1 MPFHAFKS
9 FEKDS
14 QKNIN
19 SLFCQFC
26 TSKDRHVLS
35 DGSFNEKQLIKFCK
49 IKLWIIF
56 VFYRGKPKNQND
68 FKLHLNHFIK
78 FKPCMFRSSH
88 RPKVFCKKVV
98 FRKLCKFHRKT
109 LAPESLFSKVAGS
122 KLATLLKRDSN
133 TKFAKLFKTTILKD
147 SCE

>member
-14 QKNIN
+14 QKNID
-19 SLFCQFC
+19 SLFCQFS
-26 TSKDRHVLS
+26 TSQDRHVLS
-35 DGSFNEKQLIKFCK
+35 DGSFSEKQLITFCK

-88 RPKVFCKKVV
+88 RPNVFCKKVV
-98 FRKLCKFHRKT
+98 FRKFRKFHRKT
-109 LAPESLFSKVAGS
+109 LAWESLFNKVAGS
-122 KLATLLKRDSN
+122 KACNVIKKRLQH
-133 TKFAKLFKTTILKD
+133 KI
-147 SCE
+147 CEIV